1 MMLAENDYPISVE
14 FDPQTGIFTPCKK
27 LTPRYV
33 SDLKQMFHDQQ
44 AAEEIIRSGDRL
56 VYEIRYY
63 PFETSKSDMALGV
76 TRIFPGTVGNEYHMT
91 KGHIHERNDQPE
103 IYYCVHGEG
112 FLLLDT
118 LDGEFRAVPWKPGV
132 ITHIPPMWA
141 HRVVNTG
148 DDLLVFVA
156 AYHLSAGHDYEVVEK
171 RGFAQIVV
179 KQNGKPVLLPNKR

>member
-1 MMLAENDYPISVE
+1 
-14 FDPQTGIFTPCKK
+14 
-27 LTPRYV
+27 
-33 SDLKQMFHDQQ
+33 
-44 AAEEIIRSGDRL
+44 
-56 VYEIRYY
+56 
-63 PFETSKSDMALGV
+63 MALGV

-156 AYHLSAGHDYEVVEK
+156 AYHLSAGHDEGLPK
-171 RGFAQIVV
+171 
-179 KQNGKPVLLPNKR
+179 LLSNKTENLFYCQTKDKCVNKRRR